1 MRRVAV
7 PRWIVALSVLVLLG
21 ATGYNAMRVM
31 NHASRHARDPAVHR
45 DFDHFYHAAV
55 AGARGE
61 DPYQSFRNG
70 YLYPPLLAAAM
81 RPLTWLERNPAYIA
95 WFVVNTAMVGF
106 GLTLGARALL
116 GRFGVEPRADAVLA
130 VVAFGVVFTFD
141 QLRWQLEHG
150 QTDGLALLAFALG
163 LTWLERRPLLAG
175 TAMGVAAN
183 VKYLTLIAAPF
194 AGLRG
199 RWRLLGGVAAG
210 AGLGA
215 VAPVAVFG
223 WERTSGYAATSFG
236 RLVHV
241 VDAGPDH
248 AQTGDINV
256 HSLTW
261 EMNVSLPAF
270 AAKTGARLGLGDGA
284 ALPLAATLAAGL
296 VGAAWLIY
304 ARRGERFWFGA
315 RPGDIGGVVRERA
328 TLEWLGLIVVVLAVS
343 PQTTVRHMVLLGLV
357 YQAAAVFMLAPRP
370 GAPRFLPALGV
381 AAAWLTMTLPPGGGD
396 GWMSEVALPWWR
408 SVAGSMWGALLAYAL
423 LLWSGLAYVR
433 AGDRNGA
440 DQNSPSLPVSRVTPM

>member
-1 MRRVAV
+1 VRRVAV
-7 PRWIVALSVLVLLG
+7 PRWVVALSVLVLLG
-21 ATGYNAMRVM
+21 AAGYNTLRVA

-61 DPYQSFRNG
+61 DPYLSFRKG

-81 RPLTWLERNPAYIA
+81 RPLARLERNPAYIA
-95 WFVVNTAMVGF
+95 WFAANTAIVGT
-106 GLTLGARALL
+106 GLAIGARALL
-116 GRFGVEPRADAVLA
+116 RRFGVEPRPGAVLA

-150 QTDGLALLAFALG
+150 QTDGLALLGFALG
-163 LTWLERRPLLAG
+163 LAWLERRPVLAG
-175 TAMGVAAN
+175 MAMGAAAN

-199 RWRLLGGVAAG
+199 RWRLLGGVGAG
-210 AGLGA
+210 AALGA
-215 VAPVAVFG
+215 VAPAAVFG
-223 WERTSGYAATSFG
+223 WERTAGYLSTSLG

-241 VDAGPDH
+241 VDAGPDR
-248 AQTGDINV
+248 AQTGEINV

-270 AAKTGARLGLGDGA
+270 AAKSADRLGLDDGA
-284 ALPLAATLAAGL
+284 ALPLAAALAAGL
-296 VGAAWLIY
+296 VVAAWLIY
-304 ARRGERFWFGA
+304 ARRGERFWLGA
-315 RPGDIGGVVRERA
+315 RPSDRQAVVRERA
-328 TLEWLGLIVVVLAVS
+328 TLEWLGLIVAVLAVS

-370 GAPRFLPALGV
+370 GAPRWLPAVGV

-408 SVAGSMWGALLAYAL
+408 SVAGSMWGALAAYAL

-433 AGDRNGA
+433 AGG
-440 DQNSPSLPVSRVTPM
+440 QNSESAPAESMVTPM